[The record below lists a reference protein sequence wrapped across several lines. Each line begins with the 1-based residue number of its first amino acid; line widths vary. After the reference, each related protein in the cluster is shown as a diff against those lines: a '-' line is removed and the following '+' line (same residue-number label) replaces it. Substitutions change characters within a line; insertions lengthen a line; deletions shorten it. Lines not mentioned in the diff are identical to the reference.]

1 MKPVA
6 VAGSPLDSADE
17 ESVEEVGS
25 VPLELVVTDDQPGT
39 DLAVPKEDPA
49 APAVVFTVPSDDVC
63 LETWKFDASPNG
75 LIRRVVAHF
84 GHLFSFRPA
93 EDAWLRWDEK
103 TYVTDVKNMEIMDAV
118 RCVAESI
125 VHVEAKLLAANHP
138 DVLTLQQELRTA
150 LTQSS
155 EEAKEI
161 AARLRSLKRKLESDH
176 KNYGMRC
183 QVETSVRAAATGA
196 QKYLSVPE
204 AQWDGPKHLLNVQ
217 NGVVNLRTG
226 ELLPHRR
233 SYRFTQITKCNYEA
247 DAEIDALDNV
257 LDHLSDSRID
267 VQEYVQRWI
276 GQGIT
281 GEVSAAS
288 ILYVFG
294 AAQVGKSTLFNAVMF
309 MMGEG
314 GDSAVSFA
322 STAKPEAFMKKTA
335 SHDEGFH
342 HLRRCRLVVIIEM
355 QGGMLDNSKLKAI
368 SGGDSWD
375 SRKAGGSTE
384 KYFPRMSIM
393 MTSNKL
399 TVVAPEDK
407 GLMERFQPYKVTRP
421 LPRAKRSNSVKEAMQ
436 SQKGMESILAWAVK
450 GAIKWY
456 ADGANNDA
464 LKAPAFFADELSD
477 YTRDMDT
484 LQGWMGDNIVLVD
497 KEHAAG
503 YPAKAVDLW
512 KNYEEYVK
520 GKGMK
525 KTSFYREL
533 SEIGFTRTAKTRWTL
548 RAGSSKG
555 KTQPPA
561 FWIPGLYVAT
571 GWGTYGFGDNTE
583 ELGGNVPLDP
593 HDVYDNGCE
602 GPGCTGCR
610 SARCTAGT
618 RGQEV
623 IAFPALN
630 DRADAA

>member
-1 MKPVA
+1 
-6 VAGSPLDSADE
+6 
-17 ESVEEVGS
+17 
-25 VPLELVVTDDQPGT
+25 
-39 DLAVPKEDPA
+39 
-49 APAVVFTVPSDDVC
+49 
-63 LETWKFDASPNG
+63 
-75 LIRRVVAHF
+75 
-84 GHLFSFRPA
+84 
-93 EDAWLRWDEK
+93 
-103 TYVTDVKNMEIMDAV
+103 
-118 RCVAESI
+118 
-125 VHVEAKLLAANHP
+125 
-138 DVLTLQQELRTA
+138 
-150 LTQSS
+150 
-155 EEAKEI
+155 
-161 AARLRSLKRKLESDH
+161 
-176 KNYGMRC
+176 
-183 QVETSVRAAATGA
+183 
-196 QKYLSVPE
+196 
-204 AQWDGPKHLLNVQ
+204 
-217 NGVVNLRTG
+217 
-226 ELLPHRR
+226 
-233 SYRFTQITKCNYEA
+233 
-247 DAEIDALDNV
+247 
-257 LDHLSDSRID
+257 
-267 VQEYVQRWI
+267 
-276 GQGIT
+276 
-281 GEVSAAS
+281 
-288 ILYVFG
+288 
-294 AAQVGKSTLFNAVMF
+294 
-309 MMGEG
+309 
-314 GDSAVSFA
+314 
-322 STAKPEAFMKKTA
+322 
-335 SHDEGFH
+335 
-342 HLRRCRLVVIIEM
+342 VVIIEM